1 MLGLKLMIF
10 EAYKLLNIFNMKKI
24 TLLLAMLVV
33 SFGYSQT
40 LPIDFEESDDSNIFA
55 SVSDGGTFNIIDD
68 ADNAGESVGEF
79 SGKVGGAL
87 YDHINVPLTTSLDI
101 AATNT
106 ISFRVKQT
114 TTEGTTSHLF
124 KLQPNGGTGS
134 NQEVAFTTEYD
145 VWKDVSLTYSGTGTY
160 NELIIFFDFNSA
172 SVSGTYL
179 IDDIVASSGTP
190 AAAYDLPFD
199 FETSPVTSDW
209 EGFEG
214 AGITVEAVAA
224 PQTTGNSSTNLA
236 KIIRNGGQAF
246 AGVVTTVDTALDF
259 STNSTITARIWTSAP
274 IGTKI
279 MFKTEEVGNAGN
291 NSGEKDVFTTKT
303 GEWEDL
309 VFDFAG
315 VGSTAHTKLVIIP
328 DNGNVGDG
336 SAASTF
342 YFDDIIQA
350 APTAASQ
357 TITVSIDVSADPGG
371 VNIVTPTV
379 SGNWA
384 EYAATVDP
392 NNANKYSYTFAE
404 GVTSAE
410 FVWKVYGT
418 SAGDVQESLTSLVG
432 GGAIEN
438 NLAATL
444 PTGNGINTDYSTYC
458 NRTVASD
465 SGDFVAPTFIFNSF
479 KQVGVT
485 YTELVLTADSGD
497 SYAIDYSVNDY
508 SEYHGPGATDNGD
521 GTYTVIVDPSSAFT
535 YLWYNITTS
544 TQEDLSACD
553 SSNRDHAAGDSEAD
567 SFGVCPT
574 TASQTITVSIDVSA
588 DPGGVNIVTPTVS
601 GNWAEYAATVDPNN
615 ANKYSYTFAEGVTSA
630 EFVWKVYG
638 TSAGDVQES
647 LTSLV
652 GGGAI
657 ENNLAATL
665 PTGNGINTDYSTYCN
680 RTVASD
686 SGDFVAP
693 TFVFNSFRQVGVTYT
708 ELVLTADSGDSY
720 AIDYSVN
727 DYSEYHGPG
736 ATDNGDGTYTVI
748 VDPSSAFTYLWYN
761 ITTSTQEDLSAC
773 DSSNRDHAAGDS
785 EADSFGVCPTTAS
798 QTITVSIDV
807 SADPGGVNIVTPT
820 VSGNWA
826 EYAATVDPNDAN
838 KYSYTFAEG
847 VTSAEFVWKVY
858 GTSAGDVQ
866 ESLTSLVGGG
876 AIENNLAATLPTG
889 NGINTDYST
898 YCNRTVASDSGDFV
912 APTFIFNS
920 FKQVGVTY
928 TELVLTADSGDSYA
942 IDYSVNDYSEY
953 HGPGATDNGDGTYTV
968 IVDPSSA
975 FTYLWYNIT
984 TSTQED
990 LSACDSSNRD
1000 HAAGD
1005 SEADSFGVCPTTA
1018 SQTITV
1024 SIDVSADPGG
1034 VNIVTPTVSGNW
1046 AEYAATVDPNDAN
1059 KYSYTFAEGVT
1070 SAEFVWKVYG
1080 TSAGDVQESLTSLV
1094 GGGAIENNLAATLP
1108 TGNGIN
1114 TDYSTYCNRTVASDS
1129 GDFVAPTFIFNSFK
1143 QVGVTYTELVLT
1155 ADSGDSYA
1163 IDYSVNDYSEYHG
1176 PGATDNG
1183 DGTYTVIVDPSSAFT
1198 YLWYNITTST
1208 QEDLSACGSS
1218 NRNHTAGVSEADTF
1232 GVCPASA
1239 DVKDNNILNVSV
1251 YPNPSNSDWNFRT
1264 PNTVINSVEVFN
1276 LLGKR
1281 VASQRSNN
1289 NTEISISTQGLT
1301 SGIYIARITTE
1312 QGTKSVKLIKN

>member
-1 MLGLKLMIF
+1 
-10 EAYKLLNIFNMKKI
+10 MKKI

-68 ADNAGESVGEF
+68 ADNTGESVGEF

-114 TTEGTTSHLF
+114 TTEGTSSHLF
-124 KLQPNGGTGS
+124 KLQPNGGSGS

-224 PQTTGNSSTNLA
+224 PQTTGNTSNNLA
-236 KIIRNGGQAF
+236 KIVRDGGAAY

-309 VFDFAG
+309 VFDFAS
-315 VGSTAHTKLVIIP
+315 VGNTAHTKLVIIP

-336 SAASTF
+336 SATSTF
-342 YFDDIIQA
+342 FFDDIIQA

-384 EYAATVDP
+384 EYP
-392 NNANKYSYTFAE
+392 
-404 GVTSAE
+404 
-410 FVWKVYGT
+410 
-418 SAGDVQESLTSLVG
+418 
-432 GGAIEN
+432 
-438 NLAATL
+438 
-444 PTGNGINTDYSTYC
+444 
-458 NRTVASD
+458 
-465 SGDFVAPTFIFNSF
+465 
-479 KQVGVT
+479 
-485 YTELVLTADSGD
+485 
-497 SYAIDYSVNDY
+497 
-508 SEYHGPGATDNGD
+508 
-521 GTYTVIVDPSSAFT
+521 
-535 YLWYNITTS
+535 
-544 TQEDLSACD
+544 
-553 SSNRDHAAGDSEAD
+553 
-567 SFGVCPT
+567 
-574 TASQTITVSIDVSA
+574 
-588 DPGGVNIVTPTVS
+588 
-601 GNWAEYAATVDPNN
+601 ATVDPNN

-785 EADSFGVCPTTAS
+785 EADSFGVCPTTATGNSVTVATS
-798 QTITVSIDV
+798 QAWNAYVNAFNVSDGTYAFGFGYTVSDLR
-807 SADPGGVNIVTPT
+807 ATPT
-820 VSGNWA
+820 TTSMTLEPNTAIWTANATDAGWFDQG
-826 EYAATVDPNDAN
+826 AATQTAN
-838 KYSYTFAEG
+838 KYIEALSYIEDATLANEELTFSG
-847 VTSAEFVWKVY
+847 NVSV
-858 GTSAGDVQ
+858 SDLGDGYTVVAFIKT
-866 ESLTSLVGGG
+866 LTSG
-876 AIENNLAATLPTG
+876 
-889 NGINTDYST
+889 YST
-898 YCNRTVASDSGDFV
+898 VAYKTADISSTGDF
-912 APTFIFNS
+912 T
-920 FKQVGVTY
+920 VTA
-928 TELVLTADSGDSYA
+928 TADEMSQAVIQYGFA
-942 IDYSVNDYSEY
+942 VT
-953 HGPGATDNGDGTYTV
+953 GP
-968 IVDPSSA
+968 
-975 FTYLWYNIT
+975 L
-984 TSTQED
+984 
-990 LSACDSSNRD
+990 
-1000 HAAGD
+1000 
-1005 SEADSFGVCPTTA
+1005 
-1018 SQTITV
+1018 
-1024 SIDVSADPGG
+1024 ADP
-1034 VNIVTPTVSGNW
+1034 
-1046 AEYAATVDPNDAN
+1046 AD
-1059 KYSYTFAEGVT
+1059 
-1070 SAEFVWKVYG
+1070 
-1080 TSAGDVQESLTSLV
+1080 TSLGSVVV
-1094 GGGAIENNLAATLP
+1094 GAETLRLED
-1108 TGNGIN
+1108 TK
-1114 TDYSTYCNRTVASDS
+1114 
-1129 GDFVAPTFIFNSFK
+1129 FI
-1143 QVGVTYTELVLT
+1143 
-1155 ADSGDSYA
+1155 
-1163 IDYSVNDYSEYHG
+1163 
-1176 PGATDNG
+1176 
-1183 DGTYTVIVDPSSAFT
+1183 
-1198 YLWYNITTST
+1198 
-1208 QEDLSACGSS
+1208 
-1218 NRNHTAGVSEADTF
+1218 
-1232 GVCPASA
+1232 
-1239 DVKDNNILNVSV
+1239 NVSV
-1251 YPNPSNSDWNFRT
+1251 YPNPSSSNWNFRT

-1289 NTEISISTQGLT
+1289 STETSISTQGLS

-1312 QGTKSVKLIKN
+1312 QGAKSVKLIKN

>member
-1 MLGLKLMIF
+1 
-10 EAYKLLNIFNMKKI
+10 MKKI

-236 KIIRNGGQAF
+236 KIIRNGGQAY

-259 STNSTITARIWTSAP
+259 STNTTITARIWTSAP

-279 MFKTEEVGNAGN
+279 MFKTEEVGNPGN

-465 SGDFVAPTFIFNSF
+465 SGDFVAPTFVFNSF
-479 KQVGVT
+479 RQVGVT

-521 GTYTVIVDPSSAFT
+521 GTYTVIVDPSSTFT

-574 TASQTITVSIDVSA
+574 SASQTITVSIDVSA

-748 VDPSSAFTYLWYN
+748 VDPSSTFTYLWYN

-1114 TDYSTYCNRTVASDS
+1114 TDYSSYCNRTVASDS

-1198 YLWYNITTST
+1198 YLWYNRTTST

-1239 DVKDNNILNVSV
+1239 DVKDNNIVNVSV

>member
-1 MLGLKLMIF
+1 
-10 EAYKLLNIFNMKKI
+10 MKKI

-68 ADNAGESVGEF
+68 ADNTGESVGEF
-79 SGKVGGAL
+79 SGNVGGAL

-114 TTEGTTSHLF
+114 TTEGTSSHLF
-124 KLQPNGGTGS
+124 KLQPNGGSGS

-224 PQTTGNSSTNLA
+224 PQTTGNTSNNLA
-236 KIIRNGGQAF
+236 KIVRDGGAAY

-279 MFKTEEVGNAGN
+279 MFKTEEAGNAGN

-315 VGSTAHTKLVIIP
+315 VGNTAHTKLVIIP

-336 SAASTF
+336 SATSTF
-342 YFDDIIQA
+342 FFDDIIQA

-384 EYAATVDP
+384 EYP
-392 NNANKYSYTFAE
+392 
-404 GVTSAE
+404 
-410 FVWKVYGT
+410 
-418 SAGDVQESLTSLVG
+418 
-432 GGAIEN
+432 
-438 NLAATL
+438 
-444 PTGNGINTDYSTYC
+444 
-458 NRTVASD
+458 
-465 SGDFVAPTFIFNSF
+465 
-479 KQVGVT
+479 
-485 YTELVLTADSGD
+485 
-497 SYAIDYSVNDY
+497 
-508 SEYHGPGATDNGD
+508 
-521 GTYTVIVDPSSAFT
+521 
-535 YLWYNITTS
+535 
-544 TQEDLSACD
+544 
-553 SSNRDHAAGDSEAD
+553 
-567 SFGVCPT
+567 
-574 TASQTITVSIDVSA
+574 
-588 DPGGVNIVTPTVS
+588 
-601 GNWAEYAATVDPNN
+601 ATVDPNN

-785 EADSFGVCPTTAS
+785 EADSFGVCPTTATGNSVTVATS
-798 QTITVSIDV
+798 QAWNAYVNAFNVSDGTYAFGFGYTVSDLR
-807 SADPGGVNIVTPT
+807 ATPT
-820 VSGNWA
+820 TTSMTLEPNTAIWTANATDAGWFDQG
-826 EYAATVDPNDAN
+826 AATQTAN
-838 KYSYTFAEG
+838 KYIEALSYIEDASLANEELTFSG
-847 VTSAEFVWKVY
+847 NVSV
-858 GTSAGDVQ
+858 SDLGDGYTVVAFIKT
-866 ESLTSLVGGG
+866 LTSG
-876 AIENNLAATLPTG
+876 
-889 NGINTDYST
+889 YST
-898 YCNRTVASDSGDFV
+898 VAYKTADISSTGDF
-912 APTFIFNS
+912 T
-920 FKQVGVTY
+920 VTA
-928 TELVLTADSGDSYA
+928 TADEMSQAVIQYGFA
-942 IDYSVNDYSEY
+942 VT
-953 HGPGATDNGDGTYTV
+953 GP
-968 IVDPSSA
+968 
-975 FTYLWYNIT
+975 L
-984 TSTQED
+984 
-990 LSACDSSNRD
+990 
-1000 HAAGD
+1000 
-1005 SEADSFGVCPTTA
+1005 
-1018 SQTITV
+1018 
-1024 SIDVSADPGG
+1024 ADP
-1034 VNIVTPTVSGNW
+1034 
-1046 AEYAATVDPNDAN
+1046 AD
-1059 KYSYTFAEGVT
+1059 
-1070 SAEFVWKVYG
+1070 
-1080 TSAGDVQESLTSLV
+1080 TSLGSVVV
-1094 GGGAIENNLAATLP
+1094 GAETLRLED
-1108 TGNGIN
+1108 TK
-1114 TDYSTYCNRTVASDS
+1114 
-1129 GDFVAPTFIFNSFK
+1129 FI
-1143 QVGVTYTELVLT
+1143 
-1155 ADSGDSYA
+1155 
-1163 IDYSVNDYSEYHG
+1163 
-1176 PGATDNG
+1176 
-1183 DGTYTVIVDPSSAFT
+1183 
-1198 YLWYNITTST
+1198 
-1208 QEDLSACGSS
+1208 
-1218 NRNHTAGVSEADTF
+1218 
-1232 GVCPASA
+1232 
-1239 DVKDNNILNVSV
+1239 NVSV
-1251 YPNPSNSDWNFRT
+1251 YPNPSSSNWNFRT

>member
-1 MLGLKLMIF
+1 
-10 EAYKLLNIFNMKKI
+10 MKKI

-199 FETSPVTSDW
+199 FETSPVTSNW

-279 MFKTEEVGNAGN
+279 MFKTEEVDNAGN

-693 TFVFNSFRQVGVTYT
+693 TFIFNSFKQVGVTYT

-826 EYAATVDPNDAN
+826 EYAATVDPNNAN

-1005 SEADSFGVCPTTA
+1005 SEADSFGVCP
-1018 SQTITV
+1018 
-1024 SIDVSADPGG
+1024 
-1034 VNIVTPTVSGNW
+1034 
-1046 AEYAATVDPNDAN
+1046 
-1059 KYSYTFAEGVT
+1059 
-1070 SAEFVWKVYG
+1070 
-1080 TSAGDVQESLTSLV
+1080 
-1094 GGGAIENNLAATLP
+1094 
-1108 TGNGIN
+1108 
-1114 TDYSTYCNRTVASDS
+1114 
-1129 GDFVAPTFIFNSFK
+1129 
-1143 QVGVTYTELVLT
+1143 
-1155 ADSGDSYA
+1155 
-1163 IDYSVNDYSEYHG
+1163 
-1176 PGATDNG
+1176 
-1183 DGTYTVIVDPSSAFT
+1183 
-1198 YLWYNITTST
+1198 
-1208 QEDLSACGSS
+1208 
-1218 NRNHTAGVSEADTF
+1218 
-1232 GVCPASA
+1232 ASA
-1239 DVKDNNILNVSV
+1239 DVKDNNIVNVSV

-1312 QGTKSVKLIKN
+1312 EGTKSVKLIKN